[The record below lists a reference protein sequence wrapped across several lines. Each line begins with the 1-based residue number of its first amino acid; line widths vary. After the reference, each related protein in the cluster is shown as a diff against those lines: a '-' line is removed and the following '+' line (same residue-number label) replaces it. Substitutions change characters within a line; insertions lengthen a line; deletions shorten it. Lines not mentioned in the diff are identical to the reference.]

1 MALHPLHIDHL
12 PHLAHLPSYL
22 DLSLR
27 RFKTSDVA
35 HISLNE
41 SLLTFPMEIGSL
53 LHGVTVP
60 SGSMVNPDTPAA
72 QPPEG
77 VASDEMLSA
86 GAFICDA
93 TGSPVTI
100 VKPIV
105 FKEKISSG
113 PSMLTCTPLTPS
125 PARAFALSEV
135 IRVPFDKR

>member
-105 FKEKISSG
+105 FKEKISSYNSFTFSVLSILLSIIAPLPEG
-113 PSMLTCTPLTPS
+113 TSLEKPS
-125 PARAFALSEV
+125 F
-135 IRVPFDKR
+135 